1 MGLARFCLG
10 ARKQKSMYGEWGL
23 SGSSVELGAAVKGP
37 VCIPS
42 SVPVLKIYV
51 IL

>member
-1 MGLARFCLG
+1 
-10 ARKQKSMYGEWGL
+10 MYGEWGL
-23 SGSSVELGAAVKGP
+23 SGSSVELGTAVKGS